1 MPPMK
6 NGAYWGIRTRSSS
19 GSCAACA
26 IAAASVQPAQNRIT
40 RCRVAPGRTTHSANS
55 A

>member
-1 MPPMK
+1 MK
-6 NGAYWGIRTRSSS
+6 KEAYSGMNTTSSS
-19 GSCAACA
+19 GWCAVCV

-40 RCRVAPGRTTHSANS
+40 RRRFAPGSTTHSANS